1 MRIENEFSEMAR
13 WRDGEMGRE
22 RWRDGFFYKEEK
34 RKREK
39 EKKRKRGKEEKSLI
53 QTRQS
58 KQTVQLYLLH
68 YKE

>member
-1 MRIENEFSEMAR
+1 MNLAR
-13 WRDGEMGRE
+13 WRDGEM
-22 RWRDGFFYKEEK
+22 DFFYKEE
-34 RKREK
+34 
-39 EKKRKRGKEEKSLI
+39 KRKRGKEEKSLI

>member
-1 MRIENEFSEMAR
+1 MNLAR
-13 WRDGEMGRE
+13 WRDGEMVFLQRE
-22 RWRDGFFYKEEK
+22 KEFDLQ
-34 RKREK
+34 RGK